1 MTPSEVVED
10 RAAKDFRSAVK
21 EKMENR
27 SQQGRRPGIA
37 YITSALL
44 VLVVFAA
51 GITTV
56 NNFGNMKAMQTS
68 VENLSKTVEN
78 GQKKGTTETA
88 TVDKTQDNEKSA
100 SEAVKKSE
108 ATKTSDKAEAQLSDQ
123 DYYVVQKGETLA
135 GISKKLYGD
144 TTHVKA
150 ICKMNGLSD
159 GNLIYIGQKL
169 LLP

>member
-1 MTPSEVVED
+1 
-10 RAAKDFRSAVK
+10 
-21 EKMENR
+21 
-27 SQQGRRPGIA
+27 
-37 YITSALL
+37 
-44 VLVVFAA
+44 
-51 GITTV
+51 
-56 NNFGNMKAMQTS
+56 MQTS

-88 TVDKTQDNEKSA
+88 TVDKTQENEKSA